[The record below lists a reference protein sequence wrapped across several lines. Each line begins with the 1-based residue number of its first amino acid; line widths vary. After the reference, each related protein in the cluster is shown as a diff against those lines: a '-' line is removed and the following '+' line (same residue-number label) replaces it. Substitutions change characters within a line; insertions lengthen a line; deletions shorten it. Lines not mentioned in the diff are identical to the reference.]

1 MQKKSGRQLRK
12 AVQAVVMLM
21 AISQSP
27 ITILSVAQAAEQ
39 TNTNIYQIKS
49 GSLAQS
55 LSEFASLAG
64 VSISL
69 PPSLVDGKKNAAI
82 QGNYTVK
89 QALDSLLKGTGLRAV
104 QTTPGVYQLQKAA
117 ADTSQNTL
125 ETLPE
130 VTARDSKRMDELPE
144 VKVTSSGDNS
154 RSVLPKTYAGGMVA
168 RGSSA
173 GLLGNIDH
181 QNLPYS
187 AVSYTKTFIEDR
199 QSRTIT
205 SILESDASF
214 VGNNPASSPTNNEFF
229 SIRGFNLDPETQVL
243 FAGLIGMGS
252 ADRPRVEALERVE
265 VFKGP
270 NALLTGVAGA
280 VGGAI
285 NLVPKMAEDAPLTR
299 VTAQYQADGQFGGH
313 VDLGRR
319 FGADNQFGLRVNGL
333 FRDGDTA
340 VNRVTN
346 EDQFISIAADYRGER
361 VRLNVDVDRDHFR
374 VDGLNGIIRVANTL
388 TKLPDAPSGD
398 TLYSQP
404 WTFVETDRE
413 RNVIRGEWDFLDNWT
428 LSGAFGTRSYT
439 KDMVRTHDLRLI
451 DSLGN
456 YNNSTYD
463 GTIFEEDRKSG
474 RAAITGTVF
483 TKSIKHQLSL
493 AYDWTRSEF
502 SFNGT
507 TTALNMASNLY
518 NPVYVPRP
526 VFADVG
532 RPFKTNDNEISS
544 FAIADNISMFDD
556 QLIVIAGVRQQEI
569 NTRSF
574 DSSGNI
580 TQSYAEDALTP
591 SLGIVVKP
599 YEWMS
604 IYGNYIE
611 ALESGGVAPIT
622 ADNAGEIF
630 SPLKAK
636 QVEAGVKMDFGKFGS
651 TLSFFDIERPS
662 TFTDPVTNLFTQDG
676 EQVHRGM
683 ELSVF
688 GEPVDGFRLLGS
700 MMLLD
705 AEVTNSAG
713 GQINGNRPV
722 GVPTTRVSI
731 TGDFD
736 IKQINGLSLYSAI
749 IYNGSTYFNPANTL
763 KVPSVTRFNVGANY
777 RFIARDTPMIARLHL
792 ENAFGRDYWLMQ
804 PNAVN
809 LGAPRTV
816 FLSLSADF

>member
-1 MQKKSGRQLRK
+1 MKVYLKRIFQGKF
-12 AVQAVVMLM
+12 LM
-21 AISQSP
+21 TTFNTS
-27 ITILSVAQAAEQ
+27 LAEQ
-39 TNTNIYQIKS
+39 TQTATFKLKNIAGEMLLAFSGLEQAATINIDAEPLDKALNTLAKQTGAQI
-49 GSLAQS
+49 L
-55 LSEFASLAG
+55 FASELTANKKSTPLNGDLTVNEALAKLLAG
-64 VSISL
+64 TDLMVQ
-69 PPSLVDGKKNAAI
+69 A
-82 QGNYTVK
+82 QGNNTFTIVRK
-89 QALDSLLKGTGLRAV
+89 PPIEA
-104 QTTPGVYQLQKAA
+104 KA
-117 ADTSQNTL
+117 
-125 ETLPE
+125 E
-130 VTARDSKRMDELPE
+130 ELPT
-144 VKVTSSGDNS
+144 VNVSASADNS
-154 RSVLPKTYAGGMVA
+154 RSVLPKAYAGGLVA

-187 AVSYTKTFIEDR
+187 AVAYTKTFIEDR

-229 SIRGFNLDPETQVL
+229 SLRGFNLGPETHVL

-252 ADRPRVEALERVE
+252 TDRPRVEALERVE
-265 VFKGP
+265 VFKGT
-270 NALLTGVAGA
+270 NALLTGIAGA

-319 FGADNQFGLRVNGL
+319 FGADNQFGLRVNGI

-340 VNRVTN
+340 VNRVSN

-361 VRLNVDVDRDHFR
+361 VRFNVDIDRDHFR
-374 VDGLNGIIRVANTL
+374 VDGLNGIIRVANNV
-388 TKLPDAPSGD
+388 TKLPDAPSVD
-398 TLYSQP
+398 TLYTQP

-413 RNVIRGEWDFLDNWT
+413 RNMIRGEWDFLDNWI

-439 KDMVRTHDLRLI
+439 KDMVRTHNLTLI

-456 YNNSTYD
+456 YNNPRYQ
-463 GTIFEEDRKSG
+463 GVIFEEDTKSG
-474 RAAITGTVF
+474 RAAIAGTVF
-483 TKSIKHQLSL
+483 TNNIKHQLSF
-493 AYDWTRSEF
+493 AYDWTTSEF
-502 SFNGT
+502 SSNGNN
-507 TTALNMASNLY
+507 TALNMASNLY
-518 NPVYVPRP
+518 NPVYVPKP
-526 VFADVG
+526 VFANVG
-532 RPFKTNDNEISS
+532 RPIKSSDNEISS
-544 FAIADNISMFDD
+544 FGIADNISMFDD
-556 QLIVIAGVRQQEI
+556 RLIVIAGVRQQEI

-574 DSSGNI
+574 DDLGNV
-580 TQSYAEDALTP
+580 TQSYSEDAITP
-591 SLGIVVKP
+591 SLGVVVKP

-630 SPLKAK
+630 APLKAK

-651 TLSFFDIERPS
+651 TLSIFDIERPS

-688 GEPVDGFRLLGS
+688 GEPADGFRLLGS

-731 TGDFD
+731 TGDLD
-736 IKQINGLSLYSAI
+736 IKQINGLSLYSAV

-777 RFIARDTPMIARLHL
+777 KFIARDTPMIARLHV
-792 ENAFGRDYWLMQ
+792 ENLFDKEYWLMQ